1 MALMPFMLRHQGV
14 KTIVLMPEPNIAAG
28 NAQFFD
34 PDPAC
39 LIQLRPLLPADY
51 SEWGPPPKGNAL
63 LYARSEDPDLPHFAC
78 YVRVPRQKRKNTR
91 AGVMAA
97 IERVERFD
105 PPTAKRLRDI
115 AARTRW
121 PRPDACPGSS

>member
-14 KTIVLMPEPNIAAG
+14 KTIVFAPEPNIAPG

-39 LIQLRPLLPADY
+39 LIQLRPLLKADY
-51 SEWGPPPKGNAL
+51 GVWEPPPKGNAL
-63 LYARSEDPDLPHFAC
+63 LYARTNDPDLPHLAC
-78 YVRVPRQKRKNTR
+78 YVQVAPHLRRNTR
-91 AGVMAA
+91 AGVMAG
-97 IERVERFD
+97 IKRVERFD
-105 PPTAKRLRDI
+105 PPTAARLREI

-121 PRPDACPGSS
+121 PRTA

>member
-1 MALMPFMLRHQGV
+1 MALMPFMLRRQGV

-39 LIQLRPLLPADY
+39 LIQLRPLLLADY

-63 LYARSEDPDLPHFAC
+63 LYARTEDPTVPAIAC
-78 YVRVPRQKRKNTR
+78 YVHVSRRQLTNDR
-91 AGVMAA
+91 AGVTAA
-97 IERVERFD
+97 LKRVERFD
-105 PPTAKRLRDI
+105 PPTAKRLRDV

-121 PRPDACPGSS
+121 PGASGTSWTG